1 MKQAVLY
8 ICHGSRVPEAR
19 TEAIHFIDKV
29 MPKVHASIQEVSFL
43 ELADPS
49 IEVGFSSC
57 VEQGATHIAVVPLL
71 LLTAGHAKKDIP
83 EKVAYVKE
91 KYPNVVVT
99 YGRPIGVDHKLAN
112 MLIDKMNEKAKI
124 QPSSTAILVGRGS
137 SDQDVVRD
145 LNEISSI
152 LYNKSNLG
160 QVHPCF
166 LTAATPRFDQLIEN
180 IFHSNEKSIYVM
192 PYLIFTGLLKREIDQ
207 IIKKYDWGDRH
218 IEVCS
223 YLGPHPILLD
233 LFLERVNEA
242 ILNKDD
248 EFAFRKGL
256 NDAPTTF

>member
-8 ICHGSRVPEAR
+8 ICHGSRVPKAR
-19 TEAIHFIDKV
+19 TEAIHFINKV

-43 ELADPS
+43 ELAEPS
-49 IEVGFSSC
+49 IEVSFSRC

-71 LLTAGHAKKDIP
+71 LLTASHAKRDIP
-83 EKVAYVKE
+83 KELAHIME
-91 KYPNVVVT
+91 KYPDIRVT
-99 YGRPIGVDHKLAN
+99 YGKPIGVDNKLVY
-112 MLIDKMNEKAKI
+112 MLQDKMNEKAEI
-124 QPSSTAILVGRGS
+124 QPSSIAILVGRGS

-152 LYNKSNLG
+152 LYKKSNLG
-160 QVHPCF
+160 QVYPCF
-166 LTAATPRFDQLIEN
+166 LTAATPKFDQLIED
-180 IFHSNEKSIYVM
+180 IFHSNEKSIYVI

-207 IIKKYDWGDRH
+207 TIKKYDWGNRH

-248 EFAFRKGL
+248 KFTFRKGL
-256 NDAPTTF
+256 NDASITF